1 MKHKRFS
8 DEQVIGVLKE
18 HEAGGKVD
26 DICRRHAISTATFYT
41 WRKKYGGMEASDAK
55 RLRELEA
62 ENAKLKRI
70 VADQVL
76 DMSAMKELLGKHA
89 GSRRPPELPGRRSV
103 AIGAAV
109 PACAEE
115 RCGGRRAHEE

>member
-18 HEAGGKVD
+18 HEAGAKVD

-62 ENAKLKRI
+62 ENSEAE
-70 VADQVL
+70 ADRR
-76 DMSAMKELLGKHA
+76 GPGA
-89 GSRRPPELPGRRSV
+89 GHVGDEGTARKTLVSPWPGDEPWAS
-103 AIGAAV
+103 
-109 PACAEE
+109 
-115 RCGGRRAHEE
+115 

>member
-8 DEQVIGVLKE
+8 EEQIIGVLKE
-18 HEAGGKVD
+18 HEAGGRMD
-26 DICRRHAISTATFYT
+26 ELCRRHGVSTATFYT
-41 WRKKYGGMEASDAK
+41 WRKKYAGMEASDAK

-76 DMSAMKELLGKHA
+76 DMSAMKELLGKHW
-89 GSRRPPELPGRRSV
+89 
-103 AIGAAV
+103 
-109 PACAEE
+109 
-115 RCGGRRAHEE
+115 

>member
-8 DEQVIGVLKE
+8 EEQIIGVLKE
-18 HEAGGKVD
+18 HEAGGRVD
-26 DICRRHAISTATFYT
+26 ELCRRHGVSTATFYI

-76 DMSAMKELLGKHA
+76 DMSAMKELLGKHW
-89 GSRRPPELPGRRSV
+89 
-103 AIGAAV
+103 
-109 PACAEE
+109 
-115 RCGGRRAHEE
+115 

>member
-1 MKHKRFS
+1 MKHKHFS

-18 HEAGGKVD
+18 HEAGAKVD
-26 DICRRHAISTATFYT
+26 DICRRHAISSATFYI

-62 ENAKLKRI
+62 ENGKLKRI

-76 DMSAMKELLGKHA
+76 DMSAMKELLGKHW
-89 GSRRPPELPGRRSV
+89 
-103 AIGAAV
+103 
-109 PACAEE
+109 
-115 RCGGRRAHEE
+115 

>member
-8 DEQVIGVLKE
+8 EEQIIGVLKE
-18 HEAGGKVD
+18 HEAGGRVD
-26 DICRRHAISTATFYT
+26 ELCRRHGVSTATFYT
-41 WRKKYGGMEASDAK
+41 WRKKYAGMEASDAK

-76 DMSAMKELLGKHA
+76 DMSAMKELLGKHW
-89 GSRRPPELPGRRSV
+89 
-103 AIGAAV
+103 
-109 PACAEE
+109 
-115 RCGGRRAHEE
+115 

>member
-18 HEAGGKVD
+18 HEAGAKVD

-62 ENAKLKRI
+62 ENGKLKRI
-70 VADQVL
+70 EVARFVWTPHGAFL
-76 DMSAMKELLGKHA
+76 SGSAARFRL
-89 GSRRPPELPGRRSV
+89 PPGLASPG
-103 AIGAAV
+103 
-109 PACAEE
+109 
-115 RCGGRRAHEE
+115 

>member
-18 HEAGGKVD
+18 HEAGGRVD
-26 DICRRHAISTATFYT
+26 ELCRRHGVSTATFYT
-41 WRKKYGGMEASDAK
+41 WRKKFGGMEASDAK

-76 DMSAMKELLGKHA
+76 DMSAMKELLGKHW
-89 GSRRPPELPGRRSV
+89 
-103 AIGAAV
+103 
-109 PACAEE
+109 
-115 RCGGRRAHEE
+115 

>member
-1 MKHKRFS
+1 M
-8 DEQVIGVLKE
+8 LKE
-18 HEAGGKVD
+18 HEAGGRVD
-26 DICRRHAISTATFYT
+26 ELCRRHGVSTATFYI

-76 DMSAMKELLGKHA
+76 DMSAMKELLGKHW
-89 GSRRPPELPGRRSV
+89 
-103 AIGAAV
+103 
-109 PACAEE
+109 
-115 RCGGRRAHEE
+115 